1 MQITITTGPFAGALQ
16 KGEAELL
23 AENGRVFVIALTAVG
38 TPLEIPTGKYS
49 LRRVFLTLQ
58 SSPNTISER
67 WQYEFLRYPYG
78 NKPAFPLQIS
88 EKTTIINL
96 LPKAEFALYVG
107 GGRRVGEALYPRV
120 TVQTDLGL
128 TLARMITPP
137 TLTEARAEIS
147 LQDSAGNII
156 DSDIARFT

>member
-1 MQITITTGPFAGALQ
+1 MQITITVGPFAGTLQ

-23 AENGRVFVIALTAVG
+23 AENGRVFVVALSSSG

-49 LRRVFLTLQ
+49 LWRVL
-58 SSPNTISER
+58 
-67 WQYEFLRYPYG
+67 WQYEFLRYLYG
-78 NKPAFPLQIS
+78 SKPAFPLQITD
-88 EKTTIINL
+88 KTTAINI

-107 GGRRVGEALYPRV
+107 GGRRAGEALYTRV

-128 TLARMITPP
+128 TLARMIAPP

-147 LQDSAGNII
+147 LQDSTSTVI

>member
-1 MQITITTGPFAGALQ
+1 MQITITAGPFLGALQ

-23 AENGRVFVIALTAVG
+23 AENGRVFVVGLSAAG
-38 TPLEIPTGKYS
+38 TPLDMPIGKYS
-49 LRRVFLTLQ
+49 LRRVNMLLET
-58 SSPNTISER
+58 R

-78 NKPAFPLQIS
+78 NKPAFPLQITA
-88 EKTTIINL
+88 KTTIINI

-128 TLARMITPP
+128 TLARMVAPP
-137 TLTEARAEIS
+137 NLPEARADIV
-147 LQDSAGNII
+147 LQNSTGNIL